1 MLYAARSMLS
11 RDVCNLYVSRK
22 PMLQFDIVPKRLN
35 VLLECIVKIFQNYYK
50 CVFKT
55 YLLKRFFSY

>member
-11 RDVCNLYVSRK
+11 RDVCNLYVCRR

-50 CVFKT
+50 CVFKNLSSET
-55 YLLKRFFSY
+55 IFSY